1 VTILDTAGNVV
12 QHVRTNTAE
21 GIGGNRM
28 PPEQW
33 RSGYVVAPHG
43 VATNAEGD
51 LFVAEFSTF
60 GRVQKFDRADARR

>member
-1 VTILDTAGNVV
+1 
-12 QHVRTNTAE
+12 
-21 GIGGNRM
+21 M